1 MEMQLFAFKDFSPAY
16 GKLAS
21 CFVFLEKLYNILD
34 NLLLKFNS
42 SNNLVI

>member
-1 MEMQLFAFKDFSPAY
+1 MEMQLFAFKDFGPAY

-21 CFVFLEKLYNILD
+21 CLVFLEKLYNILD

-42 SNNLVI
+42 LKKLVF